1 VSQDRS
7 PPLKAPSLK
16 VDAAA
21 PFVARLWQYQSERF
35 PLANHGVMTLVFA
48 LAACSFAASLR
59 FEPDW
64 PAWRAIALAVVAGLA
79 QFVLLRIA
87 DEHKDFATDSA
98 HRPYRPVP
106 RGLISLA
113 ELRIVGVFAAAIMV
127 AAVAFAQ
134 STTLALLMLI
144 VWAYFALMSAEF
156 FVGEWLQR
164 HPVLYLFSHMIITP
178 LIAWL
183 MAGFQLAH
191 DGLALSALPRL
202 AFMFLIS
209 VLFLGVVLE
218 LGRKIRATADE
229 ENGVETYSALWGP
242 LAARNAW
249 LGFAFAAA
257 AATVATI
264 AQISGSVTVALLVVA
279 LGLTIM
285 LLSARRFTPSQPGS
299 GKQIEKASGAFALA
313 VLLTLGVAPHVT
325 VLP

>member
-1 VSQDRS
+1 MSQDRS
-7 PPLKAPSLK
+7 PPLKA
-16 VDAAA
+16 DAAA

-48 LAACSFAASLR
+48 LAACAFAASLR

-64 PAWRAIALAVVAGLA
+64 PAWEAIGLAVVAGLA
-79 QFVLLRIA
+79 QFALLRVA

-113 ELRIVGVFAAAIMV
+113 ELRLVGVVAAAIMV

-164 HPVLYLFSHMIITP
+164 HPILYLFSHMIITP

-191 DGLALSALPRL
+191 DGMALSALPRL
-202 AFMFLIS
+202 AFMFFAA

-229 ENGVETYSALWGP
+229 EDGVETYSALWGV
-242 LAARNAW
+242 ATARNAW

-257 AATVATI
+257 ASAVSAV
-264 AQISGSVTVALLVVA
+264 AQIHGSVTGALLVTG

-285 LLSARRFTPSQPGS
+285 LWLARRFTPSQPGS
-299 GKQIEKASGAFALA
+299 GKQIEHASGAFALA
-313 VLLTLGVAPHVT
+313 VLLALGLAPHVT